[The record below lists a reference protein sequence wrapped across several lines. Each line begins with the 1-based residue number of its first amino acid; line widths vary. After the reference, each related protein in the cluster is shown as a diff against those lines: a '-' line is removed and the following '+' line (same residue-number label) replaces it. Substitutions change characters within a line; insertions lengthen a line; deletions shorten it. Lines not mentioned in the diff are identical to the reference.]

1 MKGRAGRALG
11 PLHLKQEG
19 LLEEQP
25 GAEATMPCA
34 QSSRGWKLL
43 GEAQPRAAVGSVG
56 WKRGAPGGASRAKG
70 RSHMQSRGGGVG
82 GACPQGGDLGDLR
95 LGSHLIC
102 KATLSAKAE

>member
-43 GEAQPRAAVGSVG
+43 GEAAVGSVG
-56 WKRGAPGGASRAKG
+56 WKGVLQEGPAGQRGEATCRAG
-70 RSHMQSRGGGVG
+70 VVGWAGPVLRVGTRGTSGW
-82 GACPQGGDLGDLR
+82 A
-95 LGSHLIC
+95 
-102 KATLSAKAE
+102 AT